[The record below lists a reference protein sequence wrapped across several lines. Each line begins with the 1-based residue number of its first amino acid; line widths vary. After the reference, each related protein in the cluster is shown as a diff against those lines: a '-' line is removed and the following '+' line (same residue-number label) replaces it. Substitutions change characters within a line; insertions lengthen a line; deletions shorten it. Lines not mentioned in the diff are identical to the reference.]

1 MARITVNGIEINH
14 RIGGREGSPWVTF
27 SNSLATS
34 LDLWDAQVALLE
46 DDFRIL
52 RYDQR
57 GHGGTD
63 ASLPPYNFDLLARD
77 VIALWDA
84 LGVERSIFVGLSM
97 GGTTGLGIA
106 IDHGA
111 RLAGLVA
118 CDCRCDSPPGFREAW
133 DGRIA
138 LVRDQGMAALADPT
152 VERWF
157 TEGFRNSQPDRI
169 EWIRDMIR
177 TTPADGFI
185 GCANALQNIAYRDGL
200 ARIATPTLFIAGA
213 QDPAATPDY
222 IKPMQEA
229 VAGAGFVLL
238 DPAGHISNVE
248 NPDGFNRALGDFV
261 NSL

>member
-1 MARITVNGIEINH
+1 MARINVNGIEINH
-14 RIGGREGSPWVTF
+14 RIEGREGRPWVTF
-27 SNSLATS
+27 SNSLATN
-34 LDLWDAQVALLE
+34 LDLWDAQVALLA

-57 GHGGTD
+57 GHGGTG
-63 ASLPPYNFDLLARD
+63 ASPPPYDFDLLARD

-84 LGVERSIFVGLSM
+84 LGIERSIFVGLSM
-97 GGTTGLGIA
+97 GGTTGLGLA

-118 CDCRCDSPPGFREAW
+118 CDCRCDSPPGFRAAW
-133 DGRIA
+133 DDRIEV
-138 LVRDQGMAALADPT
+138 VREGGMAALADPT

-157 TEGFRNSQPDRI
+157 TEGFRASQPDRI

-177 TTPADGFI
+177 TTPLDGFI
-185 GCANALQNIAYRDGL
+185 GSANALQDIAYRDGL
-200 ARIATPTLFIAGA
+200 GVIATPTLFISGA
-213 QDPAATPDY
+213 QDGAATPQY

-229 VAGAGFVLL
+229 VPGSTYALL

>member
-1 MARITVNGIEINH
+1 MARIAVNGIEINH
-14 RIGGREGSPWVTF
+14 RIDGREGRPWVTF

-63 ASLPPYNFDLLARD
+63 ASPPPYDFGLLAGD

-84 LGVERSIFVGLSM
+84 LGIERSIFVGLSM
-97 GGTTGLGIA
+97 GGTTGLGLA
-106 IDHGA
+106 IGHGD
-111 RLAGLVA
+111 RLDGLIA
-118 CDCRCDSPPGFREAW
+118 CDCRCDSPPGFSAAW
-133 DGRIA
+133 DDRIEV
-138 LVRDQGMAALADPT
+138 VRAGGMAALADAT

-157 TEGFRNSQPDRI
+157 TEGFHASAPDRI
-169 EWIRDMIR
+169 EWIRGMIR
-177 TTPADGFI
+177 ATPLDGFI
-185 GCANALQNIAYRDGL
+185 GCANALQNIAYRDRLG
-200 ARIATPTLFIAGA
+200 AIDTPTLFIAGA

-229 VAGAGFVLL
+229 VAGSTFVLL

-248 NPDGFNRALGDFV
+248 NPDGFNRALGKFV
-261 NSL
+261 HSL